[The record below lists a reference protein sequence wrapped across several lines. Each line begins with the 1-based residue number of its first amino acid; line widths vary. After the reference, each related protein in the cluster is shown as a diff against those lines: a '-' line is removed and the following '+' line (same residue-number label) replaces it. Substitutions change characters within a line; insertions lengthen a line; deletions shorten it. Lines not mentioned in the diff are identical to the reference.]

1 MSGRWSAAIFTTCP
15 KQPAV
20 LPQYPIQYVRTKV
33 SGLGVLPN
41 RKVPSWDP
49 VGGFK
54 LIWGRF
60 TFIFPTKLS
69 FSPDQNLYPRVLTAG
84 IEGSNQNAR
93 DLRAWNAHHTQLR
106 RCAGLERN
114 AATNVEPSWILGPKL
129 GENIDMMVIFVETK
143 HTFLIKYSLKATFNK
158 RVVDAT

>member
-20 LPQYPIQYVRTKV
+20 LPQSNMWEQR
-33 SGLGVLPN
+33 SQGWGVLPN
-41 RKVPSWDP
+41 RKGPSWDP

-143 HTFLIKYSLKATFNK
+143 HTFNK